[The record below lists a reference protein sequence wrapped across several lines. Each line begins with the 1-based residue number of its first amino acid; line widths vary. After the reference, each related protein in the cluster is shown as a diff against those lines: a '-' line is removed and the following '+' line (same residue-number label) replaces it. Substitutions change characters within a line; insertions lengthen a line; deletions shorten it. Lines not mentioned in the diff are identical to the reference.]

1 MNAPAAAPRVEA
13 ATVKASLTDPV
24 QVCTALGLC
33 EGAPRRDRGAWWH
46 EGDGIIVACPLHGG
60 RSCHV
65 FTGRDGTLGWTCYGC
80 NERGDLFSLVA
91 AVFGCGS
98 FSEALSRAASL
109 DAGTVST
116 STARP
121 ARERSTRPEPLS
133 TDAFAALAQIFTES
147 ALTDLER
154 HPNGAACSAACGCS
168 AARDYLDARAL
179 LDVALRDG
187 WRVLPASEGDQ
198 RALVAHIINAHGE
211 EAWRRSGLARSGG
224 PRVVWARN
232 ALVIPWRDRAG
243 RITALQRRLLDAPHE
258 GERRYIQ
265 AGRVVDPYGA
275 HRLDAHPTW
284 PVAFVEGAT
293 DALSLEK
300 LLSDWR
306 REGFN
311 PRDVRVVVVGLP
323 GAGAW
328 RSEWASVARGRDA
341 FVALD
346 LDTKETAARA
356 VNAARAAMVLELR
369 AVARSVKVFGPSLDG
384 RAVKDWGDVWVATRW

>member
-1 MNAPAAAPRVEA
+1 MNAPVARLDAS
-13 ATVKASLTDPV
+13 TVKAALTDPV

-33 EGAPRRDRGAWWH
+33 EGAPRRDRGAWWR

-80 NERGDLFSLVA
+80 HERGDLFSLVG
-91 AVFGCGS
+91 AVYGCGS
-98 FSEALSRAASL
+98 FSEALTRAANL
-109 DAGTVST
+109 DAGAAST

-121 ARERSTRPEPLS
+121 ARERAPRPEPLS
-133 TDAFAALAQIFTES
+133 DEAFAALAQTLTES

-154 HPNGAACSAACGCS
+154 HPDAAKCSDACGC
-168 AARDYLDARAL
+168 ALARDYLGGRAL
-179 LDVALRDG
+179 LGVALRDG
-187 WRVLPASEGDQ
+187 WRVLPASEADQ
-198 RALVAHIINAHGE
+198 RPLVAHIIGAHGE

-224 PRVVWARN
+224 PRFVWSRN

-275 HRLDAHPTW
+275 DRLDAHPSW

-306 REGFN
+306 REGFR
-311 PRDVRVVVVGLP
+311 PRDGRVVVVGLP

-328 RSEWASVARGRDA
+328 RSAWASLARDRDA

-356 VNAARAAMVLELR
+356 VKAARDTMMNELR
-369 AVARSVKVFGPSLDG
+369 AVARSVQAFGPSLDG
-384 RAVKDWGDVWVATRW
+384 RAVKDWGDAWVATRW